1 VICRNCCETE
11 EVHKVLQIQEWFL
24 VGHRGLISVRLAII
38 TTVNNREETTITDY
52 DVKVP
57 GRMLSSLMT
66 EKGGFSEVLVSG

>member
-1 VICRNCCETE
+1 M
-11 EVHKVLQIQEWFL
+11 

>member
-1 VICRNCCETE
+1 
-11 EVHKVLQIQEWFL
+11 VLQIQEWFL